1 MPTQCPVVFYVSAQS
16 RVAMARATSL
26 AFLLL
31 ATQPFGVRAEVPTPS
46 RPALVARRAA
56 RLHSSRLGRAEL
68 TAAAG
73 RSETWRAR
81 VLEWGDTH
89 ASAAWF
95 PCLLGFIGFMDP
107 FTLCGFL
114 VTPLLTL
121 GLCVA
126 DRSWAFVLCAA
137 VWLGCLAGNLA
148 FVALIGRLGLAAKF
162 TGSPHLATAAELL
175 QRHGPMAGVVNTNPG
190 PNPDPNPSPSPSPN
204 PDPDPDRNPNPNPN
218 PNANPNPSA
227 NQVNTILPLP
237 TVPLMV
243 AAHALQ
249 VRVRVRVDLTQGKG

>member
-1 MPTQCPVVFYVSAQS
+1 MSHLNQRFANGRNEDGIELSESGLLVHLFDGLDDYDRPWMPC
-16 RVAMARATSL
+16 
-26 AFLLL
+26 
-31 ATQPFGVRAEVPTPS
+31 
-46 RPALVARRAA
+46 
-56 RLHSSRLGRAEL
+56 
-68 TAAAG
+68 
-73 RSETWRAR
+73 SETWRAR

-190 PNPDPNPSPSPSPN
+190 PNPDPNPSPSPNPN
-204 PDPDPDRNPNPNPN
+204 PDPDPDRNPNPIR
-218 PNANPNPSA
+218 
-227 NQVNTILPLP
+227 TLTL
-237 TVPLMV
+237 TRTL
-243 AAHALQ
+243 ALT
-249 VRVRVRVDLTQGKG
+249 R

>member
-1 MPTQCPVVFYVSAQS
+1 
-16 RVAMARATSL
+16 MARATSL

-46 RPALVARRAA
+46 RPALVRRH
-56 RLHSSRLGRAEL
+56 LHSSRLGRAEL
-68 TAAAG
+68 TAVAG
-73 RSETWRAR
+73 RSEAWLAR

-89 ASAAWF
+89 ASAAWY

-175 QRHGPMAGVVNTNPG
+175 QRHGPMAGVVNPN
-190 PNPDPNPSPSPSPN
+190 PNPDPNHNPSPSPN
-204 PDPDPDRNPNPNPN
+204 QNPDPGRNPNSNPNPNPN
-218 PNANPNPSA
+218 PNTNPNPDAS
-227 NQVNTILPLP
+227 QVNTILPLP

-249 VRVRVRVDLTQGKG
+249 VRVRGR